1 MSSLSTSINNNLN
14 SCLINAPKL
23 INKFTTQI
31 NITEN
36 QFGQS
41 YETKNVYNKIDY
53 KNLKGI
59 KKYDNFT
66 IFSMREKK
74 K

>member
-41 YETKNVYNKIDY
+41 YKTKNVIIKLIIKI
-53 KNLKGI
+53 
-59 KKYDNFT
+59 
-66 IFSMREKK
+66 
-74 K
+74 